1 LSRQRGSSLL
11 ELVVALAILGALL
24 MMIVS
29 LQSQMFHFERT
40 MRIELMTHPETMA
53 VLARVRKDVLDA
65 TGYPATA
72 GSYVQS
78 PTVLI
83 LGGTDERG
91 QPIQIVYD
99 FQRDQMV
106 VRATF
111 HAGTGAKIG
120 EWVARGVPRY
130 RVSSY
135 EMPDGSTAVR
145 LQGEDRQ
152 GRLTIDQIYEPRRK
166 S

>member
-1 LSRQRGSSLL
+1 MSRQRGSSLL

-24 MMIVS
+24 MMMTS
-29 LQSQMFHFERT
+29 LQWQMFHFERT

-65 TGYPATA
+65 AGYPATA
-72 GSYVQS
+72 GAYVQS

-91 QPIQIVYD
+91 QPIHIVYD
-99 FQRDQMV
+99 FEREAMA
-106 VRATF
+106 VRVIL

-145 LQGEDRQ
+145 LQGDRG

-166 S
+166 P